1 MAQKTSVSLVL
12 GSGGARGL
20 AHIGVIEWL
29 QENAYEIKS
38 ISGSS
43 MGALVGGI
51 YAAGELETYKNWV
64 AALDR
69 TDVVR
74 MLDLS
79 FGWSGLLKGER
90 IISKLRNLVGDRQ
103 IQDLPIDFTAVATD
117 IERGKEVWLSRGLL
131 FDAIRASIAVP
142 LVFTPCEINGR
153 KLLDGG
159 LLNPLPVAPTLRD
172 QNDITIAVNVD
183 ARPGNRPG
191 GTRPAGDASAPQQP
205 VEAPERGAGGGEPE
219 DDTGLDGYRE
229 RVRSFIQELQERI
242 GGNRA
247 QDWGFF
253 DVMMLSIETMQSSMV
268 RMKMAPYTPDYYLEI
283 PRDVA
288 RAHDFHRARE
298 LIQLGR
304 DTAARCLAGGA
315 SRPRSP

>member
-1 MAQKTSVSLVL
+1 MSRKTSVSLVL

-29 QENAYEIKS
+29 EENGYQIKS

-51 YAAGELETYKNWV
+51 YAAGELDTYKQWV
-64 AALDR
+64 TALDR
-69 TDVVR
+69 SDVVR

-90 IISKLRNLVGDRQ
+90 IINKLRGLIGDRE
-103 IQDLPIDFTAVATD
+103 IESLPISYTAVATD
-117 IERGKEVWLSRGLL
+117 IERGKEVWLSRGSL

-142 LVFTPCEINGR
+142 LIFTPHEINGR

-183 ARPGNRPG
+183 GRPERVSGAGRG
-191 GTRPAGDASAPQQP
+191 RPANTVEPDDIAGDND
-205 VEAPERGAGGGEPE
+205 GDGEE
-219 DDTGLDGYRE
+219 SYRE
-229 RVRSFIQELQERI
+229 RIQSFIQDMQDKLTPESK
-242 GGNRA
+242 

-253 DVMMLSIETMQSSMV
+253 DIMMLSIETMQSSIV
-268 RMKMAPYTPDYYLEI
+268 QMKMAPYTPDYHLVV
-283 PRDVA
+283 PRDA
-288 RAHDFHRARE
+288 AGAYEFHRAGE
-298 LIQLGR
+298 LIRLGR
-304 DTAARCLAGGA
+304 DTADNNLPA
-315 SRPRSP
+315 

>member
-1 MAQKTSVSLVL
+1 MNKKTSVSLVL

-29 QENAYEIKS
+29 EEHDYAIQS

-43 MGALVGGI
+43 MGALIGGI
-51 YAAGELETYKNWV
+51 YAAGELDAYKQWV
-64 AALDR
+64 TALDR
-69 TDVVR
+69 SDVVR

-90 IISKLRNLVGDRQ
+90 IISRLRDLIGDRE
-103 IQDLPIDFTAVATD
+103 IEDLPISFTAVATD
-117 IERGKEVWLSRGLL
+117 IERGKEVWLSRGSL

-142 LVFTPCEINGR
+142 LVFTPYEINGR

-172 QNDITIAVNVD
+172 QNDITVAVNVD
-183 ARPGNRPG
+183 ARPDRNMTSR
-191 GTRPAGDASAPQQP
+191 TVSKQP
-205 VEAPERGAGGGEPE
+205 VSPADPAAPGSETSGSYSERIK
-219 DDTGLDGYRE
+219 T
-229 RVRSFIQELQERI
+229 FIQDLQGRLVPEKE
-242 GGNRA
+242 

-268 RMKMAPYTPDYYLEI
+268 RMKMAPYTPDYYLVI
-283 PRDVA
+283 TSDAA
-288 RAHDFHRARE
+288 RAYDFHRASE

-304 DTAARCLAGGA
+304 DTAERYMSG
-315 SRPRSP
+315 

>member
-1 MAQKTSVSLVL
+1 MSGKTTVSLVL

-29 QENAYEIKS
+29 VQNGYEIRS

-51 YAAGELETYKNWV
+51 YAAGKLDTYRNWV
-64 AALDR
+64 TALDR
-69 TDVVR
+69 SDVLR

-90 IISKLRNLVGDRQ
+90 IINKLRDLIGDRD
-103 IQDLPIDFTAVATD
+103 IEDLPISYTAVATD
-117 IERGKEVWLSRGLL
+117 IERGKEVWLSRGML

-142 LVFTPCEINGR
+142 LLFTPYELNGR

-172 QNDITIAVNVD
+172 HNDITIAVNVD
-183 ARPGNRPG
+183 ARPRHRPG
-191 GTRPAGDASAPQQP
+191 SSAAGVGWTAPAPGSPP
-205 VEAPERGAGGGEPE
+205 SE
-219 DDTGLDGYRE
+219 DRDDDSGSYRA
-229 RVRSFIQELQERI
+229 RVKAFIQELQERI
-242 GGNRA
+242 TPDRE
-247 QDWGFF
+247 QDWGFA
-253 DVMMLSIETMQSSMV
+253 DVMMASIETMQSSIV
-268 RMKMAPYTPDYYLEI
+268 RMQMAAYTPDCYLTI
-283 PRDVA
+283 SSDAA
-288 RAHDFHRARE
+288 RAYEFYRAAE

-304 DTAARCLAGGA
+304 DTAERQLSG
-315 SRPRSP
+315 

>member
-1 MAQKTSVSLVL
+1 MIQPTTVSLVL

-29 QENAYEIKS
+29 EANGYQIRS
-38 ISGSS
+38 ISGAS

-51 YAAGELETYKNWV
+51 YAAGELDTYKQWV
-64 AALDR
+64 TALDR
-69 TDVVR
+69 ADVVR

-90 IISKLRNLVGDRQ
+90 IINKLRDLIGDRD
-103 IQDLPIDFTAVATD
+103 IDTLPISYTAVATD
-117 IERGKEVWLSRGLL
+117 IERGKEVWLSRGSL

-142 LVFTPCEINGR
+142 LVFTPYEINGR

-172 QNDITIAVNVD
+172 HNDITIAVNVD
-183 ARPGNRPG
+183 ARP
-191 GTRPAGDASAPQQP
+191 
-205 VEAPERGAGGGEPE
+205 ERSIESQKETGAGQPE
-219 DDTGLDGYRE
+219 AASPEERNQEANTYRD
-229 RVRSFIQELQERI
+229 RLQTFIQDLQDKMTSHKE
-242 GGNRA
+242 

-268 RMKMAPYTPDYYLEI
+268 RMKTAAYTPDYHLVI
-283 PRDVA
+283 TRDAA
-288 RAHDFHRARE
+288 RAYEFHRAAE
-298 LIQLGR
+298 LIELGR
-304 DTAARCLAGGA
+304 QTAARSLPG
-315 SRPRSP
+315 

>member
-1 MAQKTSVSLVL
+1 MNKKTSVSLVL

-29 QENAYEIKS
+29 EENGYAIQS

-43 MGALVGGI
+43 MGALIGGI
-51 YAAGELETYKNWV
+51 YAAGELSTYKQWV
-64 AALDR
+64 TALDR
-69 TDVVR
+69 SDVVR

-90 IISKLRNLVGDRQ
+90 IISRLRDLIGDRE
-103 IQDLPIDFTAVATD
+103 IEDLPITFTAVATD
-117 IERGKEVWLSRGLL
+117 IERGKEVWLAKGSL

-142 LVFTPCEINGR
+142 LVFTPYEINGR

-183 ARPGNRPG
+183 ARPDRTTGRATGNKQPESPG
-191 GTRPAGDASAPQQP
+191 GPSVAPASESSESYSERIKTFIQDLQGRFT
-205 VEAPERGAGGGEPE
+205 PERE
-219 DDTGLDGYRE
+219 
-229 RVRSFIQELQERI
+229 
-242 GGNRA
+242 

-253 DVMMLSIETMQSSMV
+253 DIMMLSIETMQSSMV
-268 RMKMAPYTPDYYLEI
+268 RMKMAPYTPDYYLVI
-283 PRDVA
+283 TSDAA
-288 RAHDFHRARE
+288 RAYDFHRASE

-304 DTAARCLAGGA
+304 DTAERYMSG
-315 SRPRSP
+315 

>member
-1 MAQKTSVSLVL
+1 MKTKTSVSLVL

-29 QENAYEIKS
+29 EQYGYEIRS

-51 YAAGELETYKNWV
+51 YAAGELDTYKNWV
-64 AALDR
+64 TALDR
-69 TDVVR
+69 SDVVR

-90 IISKLRNLVGDRQ
+90 IINRLKDLIGDRE
-103 IQDLPIDFTAVATD
+103 IDDLPISYTAVATD
-117 IERGKEVWLSRGLL
+117 IEGGKEVWLSRGSL

-142 LVFTPCEINGR
+142 LVFTPYEINGR

-183 ARPGNRPG
+183 GRPDRE
-191 GTRPAGDASAPQQP
+191 TRRRDRNPAGSANRDSGADAT
-205 VEAPERGAGGGEPE
+205 
-219 DDTGLDGYRE
+219 DDESETYRE
-229 RVRSFIQELQERI
+229 RVKAFIQEMQGRI
-242 GGNRA
+242 MPEKDR
-247 QDWGFF
+247 DWGFF
-253 DVMMLSIETMQSSMV
+253 DIMTLSIETMQSSMV
-268 RMKMAPYTPDYYLEI
+268 RMKMAPYTPDYYLVI
-283 PRDVA
+283 TSDAA
-288 RAHDFHRARE
+288 RAYDFHRARE

-304 DTAARCLAGGA
+304 DTAEAHL
-315 SRPRSP
+315 PKHSPQRNA